1 MKRLVLLIALAALLA
16 VPAWADVISPGE
28 MLVQSGV
35 LPVVLV
41 IAVVVVTAI
50 IVRKNK
56 KK

>member
-1 MKRLVLLIALAALLA
+1 MKRLVLLFVLATVLA

-35 LPVVLV
+35 LPALLV

>member
-1 MKRLVLLIALAALLA
+1 MTRLVLLFALAALLA

-35 LPVVLV
+35 LPALLV

>member
-1 MKRLVLLIALAALLA
+1 MKRLVLLFVLATVLA

>member
-1 MKRLVLLIALAALLA
+1 MKRLVLLFALAALLA
-16 VPAWADVISPGE
+16 VPACADVISPGE

-35 LPVVLV
+35 LPAVLV

>member
-1 MKRLVLLIALAALLA
+1 MKRLVLLFALAALLA

-35 LPVVLV
+35 LPALLV

>member
-1 MKRLVLLIALAALLA
+1 MKRLVLLFALAALLA

>member
-1 MKRLVLLIALAALLA
+1 MKRLVLLFALAALLA
-16 VPAWADVISPGE
+16 VPGWADVISPGE

>member
-1 MKRLVLLIALAALLA
+1 MKRLVLLFALAALLA

-35 LPVVLV
+35 LPAVLV